1 MTVWLNSGLVD
12 DAHAVVS
19 VFDRGLTVGDGVF
32 ETLKVVA
39 GQPFAV
45 TRHLRRLSDS
55 ARGLGLDAPDLD
67 LIRKAISEVVAADA
81 ESLGPLARVRITYT
95 AGPSPLG
102 SSRGDG
108 PPTLIVAVSPSAPWP
123 ATTAIATVPWR
134 RNEHSAVA
142 GLKTTAYADNVVA
155 LARAKQL
162 GASEAILANTAG
174 DVCEGTGSN
183 IFVVRDGVA
192 TTPPLSSGALPGI
205 TRELVLEWTAATEG
219 VVSMADLGNADEV
232 FLTSST
238 RDLHPVHSVDGRTLV
253 APGPVT
259 ASIAAAFEL
268 RSREGIDP

>member
-12 DAHAVVS
+12 DAHATVS

-32 ETLKVVA
+32 ETLKVVE

-45 TRHLRRLSDS
+45 TRHLRRLSIS

-67 LIRKAISEVVAADA
+67 LIRKAITDVVAANA
-81 ESLGPLARVRITYT
+81 KSLGPFARMRITYT
-95 AGPSPLG
+95 AGPSLFG

-108 PPTLIVAVSPSAPWP
+108 PPTLVVAVSPSVPWP
-123 ATTAIATVPWR
+123 STTAIATVLWR

-142 GLKTTAYADNVVA
+142 GLKTTAYADNIVA
-155 LARAKQL
+155 LARANEV

-183 IFVVRDGVA
+183 IFVLRDGIA
-192 TTPPLSSGALPGI
+192 TTPPLSGGALPGI
-205 TRELVLEWTAATEG
+205 TRELVLEWTDAIEG
-219 VVSMADLGNADEV
+219 VLTFADLNAVDEV

-238 RDLHPVHSVDGRTLV
+238 RDVHPVHSVDGRSLV

-259 ASIAAAFEL
+259 SLIAGVFEL
-268 RSREGIDP
+268 RSRAELDP